1 MKINIIGFSKVDY
14 VNKQGRQV
22 SGSQIFAIGESNYD
36 NTKGQVWV
44 GKRSRNNN
52 NVIVYSPIFV
62 SSSVPGSDRISCGA
76 WDIDF
81 DLDGNVSRMEK
92 IKID

>member
-14 VNKQGRQV
+14 VNKQGRQI
-22 SGSQIFAIGESNYD
+22 SGSQIFAIGDSSND
-36 NTKGQVWV
+36 NTKGQIWV
-44 GKRSRNNN
+44 GKRNGFS
-52 NVIVYSPIFV
+52 YSPIFV
-62 SSSVPGSDRISCGA
+62 SSSVPGSDRLSCGA

-81 DLDGNVSRMEK
+81 DLNGNVSRMEK

>member
-14 VNKQGRQV
+14 VNKQGRHI
-22 SGSQIFAIGESNYD
+22 SGCQIFAIGDSNND
-36 NTKGQVWV
+36 FTKGQIWV
-44 GKRSRNNN
+44 GKRSRDNNN
-52 NVIVYSPIFV
+52 IIVYSPIFV

-81 DLDGNVSRMEK
+81 DLNGNVSRMEK
-92 IKID
+92 IKLD